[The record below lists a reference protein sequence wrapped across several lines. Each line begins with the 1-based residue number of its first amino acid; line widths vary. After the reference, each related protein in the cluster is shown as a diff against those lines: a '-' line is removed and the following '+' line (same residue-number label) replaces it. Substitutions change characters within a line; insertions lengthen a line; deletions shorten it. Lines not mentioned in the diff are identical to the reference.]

1 MRYRTGVPRESF
13 RRKSMRNCKCGSAV
27 ANNAK
32 FCPKCGHRFT
42 STSTLV
48 IAWVLGIFG
57 VFVILMMS
65 LANSGSTSTGGSAA
79 PSPTTPTQPPAKPK
93 SPAQIAAGQ
102 VAVRKAYA
110 KVIDQQLLELGIESN
125 TFTRGAQAKT
135 IVIQDALAGR
145 VRANSLGKNSTMF
158 DQRRALGF
166 TRLNYTNSFEGDS
179 YESFT
184 WDLTK

>member
-1 MRYRTGVPRESF
+1 
-13 RRKSMRNCKCGSAV
+13 MRNCKCGNTV
-27 ANNAK
+27 ANNAR

-65 LANSGSTSTGGSAA
+65 LANSGSTSSGSAV

-93 SPAQIAAGQ
+93 TPAQIAAEQ
-102 VAVRKAYA
+102 IAARKIYA
-110 KVIDQQLLELGIESN
+110 KVIDQQMLELGIESK
-125 TFTRGAQAKT
+125 TFTKGAQART

-158 DQRRALGF
+158 EQLKALGF
-166 TRLNYTNSFEGDS
+166 TRLNYTNGFESDL
-179 YESFT
+179 YEGFT

>member
-1 MRYRTGVPRESF
+1 MRR
-13 RRKSMRNCKCGSAV
+13 CKCGNLV

-32 FCPKCGHRFT
+32 FCPRCGHRFT

-65 LANSGSTSTGGSAA
+65 LANSGSTSTGSPPAN
-79 PSPTTPTQPPAKPK
+79 PSPATPTQPPAKPK
-93 SPAQIAAGQ
+93 TPAQNAAGQ

-110 KVIDQQLLELGIESN
+110 KVIDQQLLELGIESK
-125 TFTRGAQAKT
+125 TFTQGTQAKT

-158 DQRRALGF
+158 EQLKALGF
-166 TRLNYTNSFEGDS
+166 TRLNYTNGFEGDM
-179 YESFT
+179 YEGFT

>member
-1 MRYRTGVPRESF
+1 
-13 RRKSMRNCKCGSAV
+13 MRNCKCGNAV

-42 STSTLV
+42 STSSLV

-65 LANSGSTSTGGSAA
+65 LANSGSTSTGGSVV
-79 PSPTTPTQPPAKPK
+79 PSPTPTPTQPPAKPK
-93 SPAQIAAGQ
+93 TTAQMAAGQ

-110 KVIDQQLLELGIESN
+110 KVIDEQLLEMGIESK
-125 TFTRGAQAKT
+125 TFTQRAQAKT
-135 IVIQDALAGR
+135 IVIQDALCGR

-158 DQRRALGF
+158 EQLKALGF
-166 TRLNYTNSFEGDS
+166 TRLNYTNGFESDL
-179 YESFT
+179 YEGFT